1 MEGRG
6 CGEQWSMTAVVV
18 CLCTPGG
25 SVECN
30 SLARSL
36 FTSSRVTG
44 LPLRDLRRIT
54 GVVGGFEVQKL

>member
-1 MEGRG
+1 
-6 CGEQWSMTAVVV
+6 MTAVVV